1 MEEKPPRLPDVW
13 GGEEQPD
20 IPAGPKQRTVP
31 VKTVDLGPLGEFPQK
46 MVILIVGAVVLLLV
60 VLVVLYAMRPQK
72 PVVLGSL
79 DRAIAISPGG
89 SRLLVGLNDGSV
101 RIIDVASGKTLVFF
115 GAFISCGAAAS
126 STIVTP
132 IRGFRSTLVSG
143 GTLQATSAIAKFN
156 TSDSTPVGELRT
168 GNPTATL
175 GAAIFA
181 SPPAN
186 NTNQLVTPVHPV
198 VFPGGT
204 GVFTLA
210 AGEGV
215 TLNASASDVD
225 LRWNLGMIW
234 GEI

>member
-20 IPAGPKQRTVP
+20 IPAAPKQRTVP

-101 RIIDVASGKTLVFF
+101 RIIDVASGKTLATAQIGAPILAVTF
-115 GAFISCGAAAS
+115 G
-126 STIVTP
+126 P
-132 IRGFRSTLVSG
+132 RD
-143 GTLQATSAIAKFN
+143 SAIVLV
-156 TSDSTPVGELRT
+156 DT
-168 GNPTATL
+168 GAQY
-175 GAAIFA
+175 
-181 SPPAN
+181 PAN
-186 NTNQLVTPVHPV
+186 EKVT
-198 VFPGGT
+198 
-204 GVFTLA
+204 
-210 AGEGV
+210 
-215 TLNASASDVD
+215 
-225 LRWNLGMIW
+225 
-234 GEI
+234 